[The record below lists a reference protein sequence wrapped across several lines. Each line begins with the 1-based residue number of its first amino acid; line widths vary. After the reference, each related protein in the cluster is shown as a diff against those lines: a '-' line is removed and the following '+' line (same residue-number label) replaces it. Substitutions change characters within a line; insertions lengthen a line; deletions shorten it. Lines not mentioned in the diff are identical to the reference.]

1 MAVENNGRAAKGAR
15 NQAVWR
21 EVNERIE
28 QVVADARHPE
38 FICECADMDCLE
50 TLELTI
56 AEYEAI
62 RESPV
67 RFPVIPGH
75 VDTDFARVVEEN
87 EGYVIVEKVGVAG
100 EIAERL
106 DPRKTT

>member
-1 MAVENNGRAAKGAR
+1 MKVGGRPP
-15 NQAVWR
+15 
-21 EVNERIE
+21 
-28 QVVADARHPE
+28 D

-56 AEYEAI
+56 AEYEAV

-75 VDTDFARVVEEN
+75 VDTDFERVVEEN
-87 EGYVIVEKVGVAG
+87 GHYVIVEKVGIAG
-100 EIAERL
+100 DIAERL
-106 DPRKTT
+106 DPRKR